1 MDANQ
6 QPTPNQGSQQMNAGM
21 PQQMQQNMMM
31 QPNQMPMG
39 GQRPGPNNGS
49 GGNFQQNQSNQ
60 GGFVGM

>member
-1 MDANQ
+1 MDAQQ
-6 QPTPNQGSQQMNAGM
+6 QPPPNQSSQQMNSGM
-21 PQQMQQNMMM
+21 PQMQQNMMM

>member
-1 MDANQ
+1 
-6 QPTPNQGSQQMNAGM
+6 MNSGM
-21 PQQMQQNMMM
+21 PQMQQNMMM

-39 GQRPGPNNGS
+39 GQRPNNGS